1 MLRIPLEDKK
11 VTISRVNATVNFP
24 CNFMLIASM
33 NPCPCGY
40 FGSQEKNCTC
50 SDEQIKK
57 YINKRSKNMEIL
69 HYSVER
75 RKFAQLFE

>member
-1 MLRIPLEDKK
+1 
-11 VTISRVNATVNFP
+11 
-24 CNFMLIASM
+24 MLIASM

-57 YINKRSKNMEIL
+57 YINKISGPLLDRIDL
-69 HYSVER
+69 HIEVNQVKYQNLNTNNSLSSSQIKKE
-75 RKFAQLFE
+75 

>member
-50 SDEQIKK
+50 SDEQIKN
-57 YINKRSKNMEIL
+57 I
-69 HYSVER
+69 
-75 RKFAQLFE
+75 